1 MNRFQWKWLFTGSK
15 TCRTIW
21 RPFWFAMVAILNHKW
36 LPKYKNPPIWAK
48 LFLAMFSHYSSF
60 IPLVLVLFVW
70 GTFAML
76 CVTVTNIYILFWG
89 VYLYMFSC
97 FLYPV
102 TELVVVEF
110 GSQLSF
116 LKLLWNLHKSTT
128 ETCKKYSVTVIFYYI
143 FHIKP
148 HFFKT

>member
-1 MNRFQWKWLFTGSK
+1 MNRFQWKWIFTGSR
-15 TCRTIW
+15 TCYTIW

-36 LPKYKNPPIWAK
+36 LPKYKNPPILAK
-48 LFLAMFSHYSSF
+48 LFLAMF
-60 IPLVLVLFVW
+60 
-70 GTFAML
+70 
-76 CVTVTNIYILFWG
+76 YILFWG

-102 TELVVVEF
+102 TELVVIEF

-128 ETCKKYSVTVIFYYI
+128 ETCKKYSVTNFLLYISYKTTFFQNIIPKPILVRFWANFYQQRQN
-143 FHIKP
+143 
-148 HFFKT
+148 

>member
-1 MNRFQWKWLFTGSK
+1 MNRFQWKWIFTGSR
-15 TCRTIW
+15 TCYTIW

-36 LPKYKNPPIWAK
+36 LPKYKNPLIWSK
-48 LFLAMFSHYSSF
+48 LFLAMF
-60 IPLVLVLFVW
+60 
-70 GTFAML
+70 
-76 CVTVTNIYILFWG
+76 YILFWG

-102 TELVVVEF
+102 TELVVIEF

-128 ETCKKYSVTVIFYYI
+128 ETCKKYSVTNFLLYI
-143 FHIKP
+143 SYKTT
-148 HFFKT
+148 FFQNIIPKSILVRFWWNFTNKRENVCSFQGWF